1 MKRDLE
7 KYKFPL
13 DIVMGK
19 CTHALLVYY
28 QGSVEKKRNV
38 ELRNVGLRTHPYIF
52 LQIQVSCG

>member
-28 QGSVEKKRNV
+28 QGSAGISN
-38 ELRNVGLRTHPYIF
+38 IWA
-52 LQIQVSCG
+52 